1 MFQEIDTIVIGGG
14 QAGLV
19 MSYHLNKMG
28 REHVVLE
35 RGRVAE
41 RWQSQ
46 RWNSLHFQFPNW
58 SMGLPGYQFVSDD
71 PNSFSHYSDVAR
83 FIGDYALNIKA
94 PVRENS
100 KVLRMEM
107 GLDEKTYKIET
118 ENETWITR
126 NVVIA
131 TGPFQKSAVPPSA
144 KNLPPNIFQITATDY
159 KCPEDLPQ
167 GAVLVVGCGA
177 SGCQI
182 ADELNKAGRK
192 TFLSASHHRRVPRRY
207 RGKDMFWWFE
217 AMGRFNVT
225 IDSFPNRR
233 PPPST
238 VVTGISGGYD
248 VNLRTFSKDGVQL
261 LGHFTGMTDNTANFA
276 SDVNQILQSADQ
288 AYTDFIASANALN
301 ASEVEPLRRAEDIAA
316 LDSRELQTAETV
328 NLFEENITSVIW
340 ATGHQYDF
348 DWVQLPILES
358 GGKPIHQRGVT
369 SQRGVYFLGLHWMH
383 TFESGLLSGVGEDA
397 AYIADHIANMT
408 GQF

>member
-118 ENETWITR
+118 ENETWITQCCDCDWAFPK
-126 NVVIA
+126 I
-131 TGPFQKSAVPPSA
+131 GCSPISQKSSSKYISDYCHRLQMPGGFAARCCSRCRVWGFWLPDRRRAEQSRSKNISVGQPPPPRSSA
-144 KNLPPNIFQITATDY
+144 LSR
-159 KCPEDLPQ
+159 Q
-167 GAVLVVGCGA
+167 GYVLVV
-177 SGCQI
+177 
-182 ADELNKAGRK
+182 
-192 TFLSASHHRRVPRRY
+192 
-207 RGKDMFWWFE
+207 RGHGPVQCHD
-217 AMGRFNVT
+217 RFF
-225 IDSFPNRR
+225 SE
-233 PPPST
+233 PP
-238 VVTGISGGYD
+238 
-248 VNLRTFSKDGVQL
+248 
-261 LGHFTGMTDNTANFA
+261 AA
-276 SDVNQILQSADQ
+276 
-288 AYTDFIASANALN
+288 ALN
-301 ASEVEPLRRAEDIAA
+301 RGHGDQRRI
-316 LDSRELQTAETV
+316 
-328 NLFEENITSVIW
+328 
-340 ATGHQYDF
+340 
-348 DWVQLPILES
+348 
-358 GGKPIHQRGVT
+358 
-369 SQRGVYFLGLHWMH
+369 
-383 TFESGLLSGVGEDA
+383 
-397 AYIADHIANMT
+397 
-408 GQF
+408 